1 MSRLSRR
8 KFVATG
14 AAGIGASALP
24 MFTRLANAAPFIRYN
39 VASANG
45 QAMLKKYA
53 AAVKIMKGMPTGN
66 PLSWDFQW
74 YSHWVPGT
82 SFSQTFKTNKINS
95 TNFPTPANKALAQT
109 MWDGCQAHGA
119 GMIEDNFLPW
129 HRAYVCA
136 FEEIIR
142 TVLHDPTFT
151 LPYWNYSVAAGYPIP
166 KEFRLQ
172 NDPVFGPLFEPK
184 RRSVVNA
191 GQPIFTGMGT
201 AADLSPASALA
212 KPKYSSSGPVSGFC
226 LELDQNLHGNVH
238 VFVGT
243 QQNMGFVPN
252 AAGDPIFWMHHC
264 NIDRLWVSWN
274 AVASH
279 TNPTTAAWLNQS
291 YTFAGPNGQA
301 ITAVNKDY
309 TNTRKCNYVYDQ
321 LTQAPL
327 LVAGSAAPATAAAA
341 AAAEAPIAVAAQADA
356 ATVPLG
362 TRATRVSLRPA
373 AGSPPPSGSPLG
385 ARVAALPESRRLYLV
400 IKNLYAENPVQAIYR
415 VYLDLPEGAAVS
427 DPLNSHY
434 VGSINFFDSAGHEQH
449 GMHAAKPYSFDI
461 TEVAANLAAM
471 NLLKADHTVTLVPS
485 GEPSDDAKAVV
496 GDISIIEQ

>member
-8 KFVATG
+8 RFAAIG

-24 MFTRLANAAPFIRYN
+24 MFTRPANAAPFTRYN
-39 VASANG
+39 VASPNG

-53 AAVKIMKGMPTGN
+53 AAVKIMKGLPTGN

-82 SFSQTFKTNKINS
+82 SFSQTFKTNKINA

-119 GMIEDNFLPW
+119 GMVEDNFLPW
-129 HRAYVCA
+129 HRAYVCF

-142 TVLHDPTFT
+142 TVLKDQTFT

-166 KEFRLQ
+166 KEFRLP

-191 GQPIFTGMGT
+191 GQPIFTGMGS
-201 AADLSPASALA
+201 ASDLSPASALGQA
-212 KPKYSSSGPVSGFC
+212 KYSQSGAVPGFC
-226 LELDQNLHGNVH
+226 LELDQKLHGNVH

-252 AAGDPIFWMHHC
+252 AGGDPIFWMHHC

-274 AVASH
+274 AVSSH
-279 TNPTTAAWLNQS
+279 TNPTTSTWLNQS
-291 YTFAGPNGQA
+291 FTFAGTNGQA
-301 ITAVNKDY
+301 VTAVNKDY

-321 LTQAPL
+321 LTPVPL
-327 LVAGSAAPATAAAA
+327 LVAGPVAPAAAA
-341 AAAEAPIAVAAQADA
+341 AAAPTAPVAIAAQADA
-356 ATVPLG
+356 ATVALG
-362 TRATRVSLRPA
+362 TQPVRVSLRAA
-373 AGSPPPSGSPLG
+373 AGVPAPSAPPLAGRL
-385 ARVAALPESRRLYLV
+385 AALPETHRLYLL

-415 VYLDLPEGAAVS
+415 VYLDLPEGAPLG

-449 GMHAAKPYSFDI
+449 AMHAAKPYSFDI

-471 NLLKADHTVTLVPS
+471 NLLKTEHTVTIVPS

-496 GDISIIEQ
+496 GDISIVEQ